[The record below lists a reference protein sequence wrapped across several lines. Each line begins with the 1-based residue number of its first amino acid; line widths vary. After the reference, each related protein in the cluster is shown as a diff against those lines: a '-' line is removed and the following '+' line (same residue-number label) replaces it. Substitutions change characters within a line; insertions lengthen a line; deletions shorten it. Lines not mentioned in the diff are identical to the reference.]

1 MMGKK
6 QRRVKFR
13 EDEEEKD
20 FDRWIKDRN
29 DEREDVQKKT
39 FAKWINSQL
48 IKSSQPPVTDLFVD
62 LQDGNRLLSLLEVL
76 TGKQYK
82 RERGRM
88 RVHHLNN
95 VNKAL
100 QILEQNNV
108 KLVNISNNDIVD
120 GNPKLILGLVWSIIL
135 HWQVHYHLKDLMS
148 ELQQTNLEKTL
159 LAWCRQNTKDYPG
172 VDVKNFT
179 TSWSDGLAFN
189 ALIHRWRSQ
198 LFDFH
203 NIARK
208 HPNARLEHAFRIAQ
222 EHLGIERLLDP
233 EDVNTSV
240 PDKKSIMMYV
250 MCLFQ
255 SLPHTEMD
263 VSHLDISIHSDS
275 SSIASPGAEGGV
287 FSVPSSRPI
296 SLATNIS
303 VELGGYQVALEEVL
317 TWLLEAEDKLSN
329 ASVVEG
335 GLESVKEQFHS
346 HEGFLLELAGHQEG
360 VGAVLE
366 EGARMLSEGGLSRE
380 EEDEV
385 RVQMRLLNSRWE
397 DLRIKAMERQS
408 RIHEAL
414 MDLQQKQ
421 LDQLRVWLTAT
432 EDRISH
438 MAETGPDY
446 ETLKQQIEQHKQL
459 QQDLEQQQ
467 RVVDALSNMV
477 VVVDENSPESAY
489 SQMEDQLTALGERW
503 AHICQWTEE
512 RCAKLQNLAMKWSQL
527 TDEYQR
533 IQHWLDNKETQ
544 LKQMEAH
551 PLQEIGEVLDRI
563 KKLQILRHE
572 MDAQQRHILVLQ
584 DSVQKLLS
592 GSDSPSSSDML
603 EKVENLQDRWEALIQ
618 IMEVQGQRIS
628 NSGFE
633 FTMTPTSGDTF
644 TLTSPGPQWE
654 MTETITTV
662 STQEIQHSGSK
673 KRRVGSATRLE
684 FEAALTQLNS
694 WLEHMETGLAIR
706 GSDGAAEQGTAGTF
720 DGLSVEE
727 QLVMYEDMEAD
738 VRNHQTEVDRVIA
751 LGKRLVEEMNNE
763 NEPIKD
769 EEHKISE
776 LEQRWGSLATLLQ
789 ERKERIDFLQEKK
802 LLYGEISSLQLVLE
816 GYQKW
821 LEAAKSSSPS
831 GQAGVSHQLE
841 QCRVK
846 IKSMKSH
853 EDRINK
859 MRKRAADL
867 SASQMAGSDAD
878 SINADVNLFL
888 EKWGELMLRL
898 AERQTE
904 LSNTVDKS
912 PPKKYLEA
920 MEALMKWVHN
930 VEGVLLSEH
939 AVVADTAVMEDQLQ
953 KFKELQKTIEEQQ
966 SSFNYV
972 NTTGQELIHRA
983 GSEAQSQ
990 RLRDELQDL
999 NTRWSDI
1006 PIILDER
1013 QKKLQKDIELL
1024 CQFRDEM
1031 EGLNSWLQEVE
1042 AFLQAEE
1049 DLPIGDVET
1058 LEAQLEQSNALQDDV
1073 ETLQPNVNNI
1083 ETTSQ
1088 KLLSNADPNFAEK
1101 LRSQVEILIAKW
1113 KRIVESAKEQNV
1125 RLNDALEKSKKV
1137 IEGVDE
1143 FTSWLCKLEGE
1154 VPSSASV
1161 TSSAELFQLKGKYQI
1176 LKDKVDKR
1184 TEDFRNLNEMGNDL
1198 LLSTEGS
1205 SVQEVARKF
1214 THLNAK
1220 WSDVTDG
1227 IYDKFK
1233 ILKEA
1238 SHEYGE
1244 FRALVAQEMDW
1255 LDKLEKRLRKSPKS
1269 AADAEEI
1276 SEELD
1281 DLENYIRNHPEARL
1295 AKIQDIGRRLVD
1307 DGIMPQTIQSDVEAI
1322 TLRWSH
1328 LSQQARDRT
1337 VLLEGSVQEA
1347 QELES
1352 HILEFQEW
1360 VTHVDALLTARVEN
1374 DLTADDLPDDDQRL
1388 VEEFETQEITLKEME
1403 EQVKTY
1409 TSAGKHEAAAR
1420 LQEQMVLLQKR
1431 FSEVQVKF
1439 QRFRSPS
1446 NLEPRLSRALRE
1458 LRSVEEAACLL
1469 ELASDD
1475 PEGIE
1480 GQLKHCM
1487 RFYRTLSE
1495 IKGEVESIIKAGRK
1509 LVEDKAVPDPP
1520 KFSARIDTLKELYNK
1535 LGSQITEAK
1544 GVLDSALE
1552 LSRNLQRDIPT
1563 LNEWMDNVEAQLDEQ
1578 ESAARI
1584 NKNLDLQVAHLKK
1597 TIDEDLPKWSI
1608 VKDGIRAS
1616 YKTFSSLCD
1625 PVYLEVLKERVNDT
1639 VKKWEKLEG
1648 RLRNMLP
1655 LLEKGNLTVT
1665 RNRLEEFNHSVEE
1678 INQFLN
1684 GVEEK
1689 VNNLDALPV
1698 QQFADKQASECKIL
1712 QNAMCAHKPDVDALR
1727 EVAVE
1732 LMSSQGHQQELRTT
1746 IEPQLMQLN
1755 CRWGELLH
1763 RIRGWTQKVSVL
1775 TESPPATA
1783 SEIPLT
1789 TDTHTTSSAGD
1800 SREREPQEISFLV
1813 LEGKSHISEPQ
1824 EQVSPHFLAVGSER
1838 SHTTYLPREESVH
1851 EPYDTAEEECMG
1863 YLNPVF
1869 EDLDQDEITDTKD
1882 GKVIVG
1888 NIHEEMVEPQDP
1900 VEASIQGTKHYPEI
1914 VSHDIVEHRQV
1925 VSVVPDIVRVT
1936 EQSKIGRVEDE
1947 VSVNYDETED
1957 RNKIDEI
1964 PERKLSVEKKKE
1976 DVEEKDPSA
1985 DADDTDTFCLAKNSI
2000 LFSQVS
2006 TNTLV
2011 TTAEV
2016 EHISPQQ
2023 EADPCQMVEV
2033 KEIEIVKSVVTPV
2046 EPIEQVVFPSRSME
2060 TTEQFGP
2067 QSVEMVEII
2076 EEVETEPEES
2086 APETDTESSAKAT
2099 DTRNTTQDAP
2109 DVTKDTRKRPSTLE
2123 LQEVNIKK
2131 SAPEVESSETENPDE
2146 ESNSED
2152 FDTIISNKKIARL
2165 SPKKEQPQRLSDE
2178 EIIRVSAI
2186 GDESAS
2192 PACPPDQKPLTQFL
2206 TESVSRIN
2214 KSPPKVSIP
2223 GYHVDTHAPTPPSTP
2238 VVCPNDI
2245 PPSLCLQMTDKV
2257 NKTEETT
2264 VTAWRAEYP
2273 ILDSANREDVPVG
2286 NGLTVVSRSQQYA
2299 IMEDGRKPERNKS
2312 PGLKEVFLKKE
2323 IEVSK
2328 TYKIIGNFSDPDPS
2342 RNNAEPRV
2350 TSSVTDDEDYNSF
2363 YGSDKETDD
2372 VVEFSD
2378 DGEPPLEL
2386 NDSSSSDDESP
2397 SLGHLVMQHFDK
2409 AILSSRKEAYVSKHR
2424 EKSHSITSQ
2433 RAAASSNEG
2442 SPVSTSPVRT
2452 MTTSLTTTKLV
2463 TSSRQQQQAPQ
2474 PTPRTSSLPSHL
2486 AKDIAEFEQA
2496 AQQMLRRMD
2505 VMLVTVKGVSS
2516 EKDPG
2521 KRLEVLERELS
2532 FLAPDVATLISRG
2545 DGLVLTVH
2553 SSDPSRAERLKE
2565 SSQDK
2570 LRSKWQQVKSES
2582 EARKT
2587 EAQQGEDRLK
2597 EYNKLVAEL
2606 QMWLKDAKRRLEQA
2620 NNEEVQLKAFQEEF
2634 EKKEKEIASLN
2645 EKCNEL
2651 ERLRVGR
2658 DDTEE
2663 TVAAINEKWQDVH
2676 GQFQHFQKGSKEK
2689 IVPDSKVDIGGTQ
2702 AAEFVTRVNKVRE
2715 ATSTISR
2722 QLNSFPLSGR
2732 DYDSFPTQEECLKKV
2747 KESLNALKP
2756 SVDEIEYDRDGVMRR
2771 ARREQGDQV
2780 RRVVDKL
2787 REEWSQVNR
2796 GYTERHN
2803 RWLKCMDTWRNLHN
2817 NCQTFG
2823 EWLTSAEKMI
2833 TEWQNADLP
2842 LTQAKAKQK
2851 DLEKQVTM
2859 KHRTMSNIGIAC
2871 REVVG
2876 RSQPSESANIQKMV
2890 DELRHRWQIVLA
2902 ELTTRRDKI
2911 TAMEAAACVKDEA
2924 SQFVDSTQ
2932 ICLDQVKAL
2941 LGSTAN
2947 PSDDTSLAVRLSMVK
2962 AREEELV
2969 GKKQEM
2975 EALKK
2980 SKQLQNSE
2988 QLKNLNTAMEKAS
3001 SGLADHREYIEC
3013 KLSSLK
3019 KYTAHLDAVIAWVME
3034 TKTRINISKELP
3046 EKEKKRVID
3055 NIMNS
3060 VYDRETEVKEV
3071 LENFTNLEK
3080 ECEGAKQPV
3089 SVELQ
3094 EKIKKL
3100 REDWQYVKNRGE
3112 EATSPDSGSAG
3123 AQGAAAAAAAAA
3135 AAPATVPPA
3144 APTVV
3149 AKEAAKMVTSS
3160 PKAQL
3165 EVRHGAPETRGVRS
3179 VEVQTPPA
3187 SPTSVHQ
3194 GPRLTPGGLL
3204 ASFDKSI
3211 LQIRDWLTL
3220 EEEMLRQQAVVVG
3233 DVDDILQVLD
3243 KQKNVLRELEQ
3254 KKPQLDELVHTAE
3267 NLKADSNRQQLH
3279 GKALSDSLCSPILY
3293 HLRTYLK
3300 VTKLRE
3306 HWDETNSKVMQ
3317 RKTQLDAMLT
3327 DSQRYESKRLEVE
3340 AWLGRME
3347 TRLERMGAVG
3357 HTADVL
3363 EAQLREQKS
3372 YHAELHQYKHH
3383 IELFNQLTQKLIA
3396 VYQQDDTT
3404 RVKKMTETINQ
3415 RYNNLNTSIIN
3426 RGKLLH
3432 SAMNSLHNFD
3442 RSLDKFLA
3450 WLSEAESSMECVE
3463 AEADRLGGRRDPGIL
3478 RQPLHQLKVRA
3489 PKMYNN
3495 WRDQPVFVTFLD
3507 LQSEI
3512 ESHRDVFASLNGTGR
3527 KLLSSL
3533 ASQDDAVM
3541 LQRRLDEMNQRWHHL
3556 KAKSMAIRNRLESN
3570 SEHWNALLLS
3580 LRELIEWVIR
3590 KDTELTGL
3598 GPIGGDV
3605 ACLQK
3610 QQDDHRAFRR
3620 QLEDKRPVVENNLLS
3635 GRQYIANEPPL
3646 SDTSDSEAGREL
3658 EGDSRGYRSAEEQ
3671 ARELTR
3677 SIRRE
3682 VNKLSE
3688 KWNALID
3695 RSDQWQ
3701 RKLDDS
3707 LAKMRLFQ
3715 KNLEDLSSRISAAEA
3730 MKNSWQSPN
3739 DMTEVG
3745 EMLEQLQK
3753 FGERLGPIQRTV
3765 EDVNDQA
3772 ALFTSNNVLVSHIN
3786 LNRLEDLNTR
3796 WKLLQM
3802 AVDDRYKQLNDFGKE
3817 GSPPNQGFL
3826 SASVEHPWERAIT
3839 ANKVPYYIN
3848 HQLETTHWDHPKMI
3862 ELMNSLSDLNEV
3874 RFSAYR
3880 TAMKLRT
3887 VQKRLCLDL
3896 LSLAAA
3902 LESFDSHGLRAQ
3914 NDKLIDVPDMVT
3926 VLTSLYELISA
3937 DNPSLVNVPLCLDLA
3952 INWLL
3957 NVYDSQRTGQIRV
3970 LSFKVGL
3977 VLLCKGHLEEKY
3989 RYLFRLIAD
3998 PNRLVDQRKL
4008 GLLLHD
4014 CIQVPRQ
4021 LGEVAAFGGSNIEP
4035 SVRSCFEKAGKDKT
4049 SIEAIHFLNWLQQE
4063 PQSMVWL
4070 PVLHRLSAAETA
4082 KHQAKCNICKEYPI
4096 VGFRYRCLKCFNFD
4110 MCQNCFFS
4118 GRKAKNHKLTHPMQE
4133 YCTATTSGEDVRDF
4147 TRALRNKF
4155 KSKRYFK
4162 KHPRVGYLPVQTVLE
4177 GDALESPAPSPQHST
4192 LSQDMHSRLEM
4203 YASRLA
4209 EVELRTRSNSTPDSD
4224 DEHQLIAQYC
4234 QSLNGGDAV
4243 PVPRSPV
4250 QIMVAIDQEQRE
4262 ELEAMIRELEE
4273 ENASLQA
4280 EYERLRAKQT
4290 PGSTPEE
4297 SAHLP
4302 GGPRPPDC
4310 DMLAEAKLLRQ
4321 HKGRLEARMQ
4331 ILEDHNRQLEAQ
4343 LQRLRQLL
4351 DEPSSSSPSKT
4362 GTLQTRSV
4370 TASQLAT
4377 DSPAKMN
4384 GHYHDSG
4391 SGRWVDGGRSTLDRV
4406 GDMRPPPPPV
4416 SHNMA
4421 AAAPG
4426 TSSSSVAATQN
4437 VGNLLHMAAA
4447 GRM

>member
-1 MMGKK
+1 MAVASPTPSRQQLK
-6 QRRVKFR
+6 QAMQMVA
-13 EDEEEKD
+13 DN
-20 FDRWIKDRN
+20 WQN
-29 DEREDVQKKT
+29 EREDVQKKT

-48 IKSSQPPVTDLFVD
+48 LKSSQPPVTDLFVD
-62 LQDGNRLLSLLEVL
+62 LRDGNRLLSLLELL

-120 GNPKLILGLVWSIIL
+120 GNPKLTLGLVWSIIL

-189 ALIHRWRSQ
+189 ALIHHWMSQ
-198 LFDFH
+198 LFDFQ

-208 HPNARLEHAFRIAQ
+208 HPNARLEHAFRVAQ

-255 SLPHTEMD
+255 SLPHSEMD
-263 VSHLDISIHSDS
+263 LSHLDISIQSDS

-287 FSVPSSRPI
+287 YSVPSSRPI
-296 SLATNIS
+296 SIATNIS

-329 ASVVEG
+329 SSVIEG
-335 GLESVKEQFHS
+335 GLESIKEQFHT
-346 HEGFLLELAGHQEG
+346 HEAFLLELAGHQEG

-366 EGARMLSEGGLSRE
+366 EGARMLSEGGLSRDE
-380 EEDEV
+380 EGEV

-408 RIHEAL
+408 RIHETL

-421 LDQLRVWLTAT
+421 LDQLRHWLTAT

-446 ETLKQQIEQHKQL
+446 EALKQQIEQHTQL

-477 VVVDENSPESAY
+477 VVVDESSPESAY

-503 AHICQWTEE
+503 AHICQWTEG
-512 RCAKLQNLAMKWSQL
+512 RCNKLQNLAVKWTQV
-527 TDEYQR
+527 TDEFQA
-533 IQHWLDNKETQ
+533 IQQWLNNKETQ
-544 LKQMEAH
+544 LKLMEAN
-551 PLQEIGEVLDRI
+551 PLVEIGEVLDRI
-563 KKLQILRHE
+563 KRLQVLRLG
-572 MDAQQRHILVLQ
+572 MDTQQRRILVLQ
-584 DSVQKLLS
+584 ESIQQLVS
-592 GSDSPSSSDML
+592 GFDSPDSSNML
-603 EKVENLQDRWEALIQ
+603 EKVEMLQDRWDALIQ
-618 IMEVQGQRIS
+618 IIEVQGQRIS

-633 FTMTPTSGDTF
+633 FHMRPASGEAATVMTPGQ
-644 TLTSPGPQWE
+644 QWE
-654 MTETITTV
+654 MNETVTAVSSQTV
-662 STQEIQHSGSK
+662 HHSESK
-673 KRRVGSATRLE
+673 KRRVGSTARLE

-694 WLEHMETGLAIR
+694 WMDHMEEALSARRT
-706 GSDGAAEQGTAGTF
+706 AAF
-720 DGLSVEE
+720 DGLGLEE
-727 QLVMYEDMEAD
+727 QLVMYKDMEID
-738 VRNHQTEVDRVIA
+738 VQNYKGEVDRVIA
-751 LGKRLVEEMNNE
+751 LGKHLIEEIKSE
-763 NEPIKD
+763 NESSKD

-776 LEQRWGSLATLLQ
+776 VEHRWSGLAVLLKQRKDRL
-789 ERKERIDFLQEKK
+789 DFLQEKK
-802 LLYGEISSLQLVLE
+802 RLYNEISSLELILE

-821 LEAAKSSSPS
+821 LEGTKCPSP
-831 GQAGVSHQLE
+831 GQVNVAVQLE

-846 IKSMKSH
+846 ISSVKLH
-853 EDRINK
+853 EDSISGIREQ
-859 MRKRAADL
+859 AAEL
-867 SASQMAGSDAD
+867 SSNQAAGSDAE
-878 SINADVNLFL
+878 SINADVNQFL
-888 EKWGELMLRL
+888 ERWGQLMLRL
-898 AERQTE
+898 AEKQTE
-904 LSNTVDKS
+904 LNNAVDKS
-912 PPKKYLEA
+912 PPQKYLEA

-939 AVVADTAVMEDQLQ
+939 AVVTDSAVMEDQLQ

-966 SSFNYV
+966 NSFHYV

-983 GSEAQSQ
+983 GSEAKSQ
-990 RLRDELQDL
+990 RLLDELQDL
-999 NTRWSDI
+999 NARWNDI
-1006 PIILDER
+1006 PVILDER

-1024 CQFRDEM
+1024 RQFRDEM

-1049 DLPIGDVET
+1049 DLPVGDVET

-1073 ETLQPNVNNI
+1073 ETLQPNVDNI
-1083 ETTSQ
+1083 ESTSQ
-1088 KLLSNADPNFAEK
+1088 KLLNNADPKFAEE
-1101 LRSQVEILIAKW
+1101 LRLQVETLVGKW
-1113 KRIVESAKEQNV
+1113 KKVVEGAKDQNV
-1125 RLNDALEKSKKV
+1125 RLKDALEKSRTV
-1137 IEGVDE
+1137 IEGVEE
-1143 FTSWLCKLEGE
+1143 FTSWLCKLETE
-1154 VPSSASV
+1154 VPSSVSV

-1184 TEDFRNLNEMGNDL
+1184 TEGFRSLNEMGNDL
-1198 LLSTEGS
+1198 LLSSEGA
-1205 SVQEVARKF
+1205 SVQDLARKF

-1220 WSDVTDG
+1220 WSDVTDR

-1295 AKIQDIGRRLVD
+1295 AKIQEIGRHLVD
-1307 DGIMPQTIQSDVEAI
+1307 DRIMPQIVQSDVEAI
-1322 TLRWSH
+1322 TSRWSH
-1328 LSQQARDRT
+1328 MSQQARDRT
-1337 VLLEGSVQEA
+1337 ILLEGSVQEA
-1347 QELES
+1347 QQSES

-1374 DLTADDLPDDDQRL
+1374 DITADDLPDYDQTL
-1388 VEEFETQEITLKEME
+1388 AEEFETQKSTLKEME

-1409 TSAGKHEAAAR
+1409 SSAGKYEAAAR
-1420 LQEQMVLLQKR
+1420 LQEQMLLLQER
-1431 FSEVQVKF
+1431 FSEVQLRF

-1446 NLEPRLSRALRE
+1446 NLEPRLARALRE
-1458 LRSVEEAACLL
+1458 LRGVEEATCLL

-1480 GQLKHCM
+1480 GQLKHCL
-1487 RFYRTLSE
+1487 RFYHTLSDM
-1495 IKGEVESIIKAGRK
+1495 KGEVESIIKTGRK
-1509 LVEDKAVPDPP
+1509 LVEDKAVPDPLA
-1520 KFSARIDTLKELYNK
+1520 FSTRIDTLKELYNK

-1544 GVLDSALE
+1544 GGLDTALG
-1552 LSRNLQRDIPT
+1552 LSRNLEREIPA
-1563 LNEWMDNVEAQLDEQ
+1563 LNEWIDGVEIQLDEY
-1578 ESAARI
+1578 EATGGI
-1584 NKNLDLQVAHLKK
+1584 NANLDSHVTYLKK
-1597 TIDEDLPKWSI
+1597 TLEKDVPKWSA
-1608 VKDGIRAS
+1608 VKEGIKSS
-1616 YKTFSSLCD
+1616 YKAFSALCD
-1625 PVYLEVLKERVNDT
+1625 PVYLEVLKERVND
-1639 VKKWEKLEG
+1639 VIRKEEKLDE
-1648 RLRNMLP
+1648 RLRS
-1655 LLEKGNLTVT
+1655 LLSALEQNVT
-1665 RNRLEEFNHSVEE
+1665 AAKSKLEELNSSMAELNQWLNEAEE
-1678 INQFLN
+1678 R
-1684 GVEEK
+1684 
-1689 VNNLDALPV
+1689 VNKLDALA
-1698 QQFADKQASECKIL
+1698 QDQISEKDISECKVL
-1712 QNAMCAHKPDVDALR
+1712 QNSMYARKSDVVSLR
-1727 EVAVE
+1727 EAAVE
-1732 LMSSQGHQQELRTT
+1732 LMTAPGHQQELRTT
-1746 IEPQLMQLN
+1746 IEPQLVQLN
-1755 CRWGELLH
+1755 CRWGEILH
-1763 RIRGWTQKVSVL
+1763 RIHGWTQKVTVM
-1775 TESPPATA
+1775 TKSPSATA
-1783 SEIPLT
+1783 SDRLLT
-1789 TDTHTTSSAGD
+1789 TDMQTTTSSGD
-1800 SREREPQEISFLV
+1800 SRGREPQEISFLV
-1813 LEGKSHISEPQ
+1813 LEKEKAHVSVTEPQ
-1824 EQVSPHFLAVGSER
+1824 EHVAPKLLLGLHENDIHPLEENVNNMCEYSEHETVGQ
-1838 SHTTYLPREESVH
+1838 
-1851 EPYDTAEEECMG
+1851 ECMG

-1869 EDLDQDEITDTKD
+1869 EDLLDQDEVTKTGDEDRRELLVGDMAEKPEELMESEPPVEGVRQHPKIVSENVQVRQIESAVPDVPRMAELPETNGITVKKQEETEECNR
-1882 GKVIVG
+1882 VG
-1888 NIHEEMVEPQDP
+1888 NITVEMGFGDDVKTVKPAQ
-1900 VEASIQGTKHYPEI
+1900 AS
-1914 VSHDIVEHRQV
+1914 
-1925 VSVVPDIVRVT
+1925 
-1936 EQSKIGRVEDE
+1936 ED
-1947 VSVNYDETED
+1947 T
-1957 RNKIDEI
+1957 
-1964 PERKLSVEKKKE
+1964 
-1976 DVEEKDPSA
+1976 
-1985 DADDTDTFCLAKNSI
+1985 DDMDTFCLVKDSM

-2011 TTAEV
+2011 TSTAEV
-2016 EHISPQQ
+2016 DHVGSQK
-2023 EADPCQMVEV
+2023 EADPCQVVEV
-2033 KEIEIVKSVVTPV
+2033 KAIEIIKSVVTPI
-2046 EPIEQVVFPSRSME
+2046 EPIEHVVYPSRSME

-2067 QSVEMVEII
+2067 LSVEMVEIFD
-2076 EEVETEPEES
+2076 EAETEPEES
-2086 APETDTESSAKAT
+2086 APETDTESPVKLT
-2099 DTRNTTQDAP
+2099 DGQGDR
-2109 DVTKDTRKRPSTLE
+2109 RKRPSTLKLHDVDTDVE
-2123 LQEVNIKK
+2123 QHQE
-2131 SAPEVESSETENPDE
+2131 D
-2146 ESNSED
+2146 D
-2152 FDTIISNKKIARL
+2152 FDTVISNKKIARL
-2165 SPKKEQPQRLSDE
+2165 SPSKDGPPPSRRLSDE
-2178 EIIRVSAI
+2178 EIIR
-2186 GDESAS
+2186 
-2192 PACPPDQKPLTQFL
+2192 
-2206 TESVSRIN
+2206 
-2214 KSPPKVSIP
+2214 
-2223 GYHVDTHAPTPPSTP
+2223 
-2238 VVCPNDI
+2238 
-2245 PPSLCLQMTDKV
+2245 
-2257 NKTEETT
+2257 
-2264 VTAWRAEYP
+2264 
-2273 ILDSANREDVPVG
+2273 
-2286 NGLTVVSRSQQYA
+2286 
-2299 IMEDGRKPERNKS
+2299 
-2312 PGLKEVFLKKE
+2312 
-2323 IEVSK
+2323 
-2328 TYKIIGNFSDPDPS
+2328 
-2342 RNNAEPRV
+2342 
-2350 TSSVTDDEDYNSF
+2350 
-2363 YGSDKETDD
+2363 
-2372 VVEFSD
+2372 
-2378 DGEPPLEL
+2378 
-2386 NDSSSSDDESP
+2386 
-2397 SLGHLVMQHFDK
+2397 

-2424 EKSHSITSQ
+2424 EKPHPVSPQ
-2433 RAAASSNEG
+2433 RAAVTSSEG
-2442 SPVSTSPVRT
+2442 STSPVQ
-2452 MTTSLTTTKLV
+2452 TTLTTV
-2463 TSSRQQQQAPQ
+2463 SPPQ
-2474 PTPRTSSLPSHL
+2474 PTPRTSKGQKETLSSPLG
-2486 AKDIAEFEQA
+2486 KEIAAFEEA
-2496 AQQMLRRMD
+2496 AQQMLRRMN
-2505 VMLVTVKGVSS
+2505 VMLVTVKGVGS

-2521 KRLEVLERELS
+2521 RRLEVLERELS
-2532 FLAPDVATLISRG
+2532 FLAPDIATLISRG
-2545 DGLVLTVH
+2545 DGLILTVH
-2553 SSDPSRAERLKE
+2553 SNDPFRAGKLKE
-2565 SSQDK
+2565 LSQDK
-2570 LRSKWQQVKSES
+2570 LRSKWQEVKAEC
-2582 EARKT
+2582 EVRKA
-2587 EAQQGEDRLK
+2587 EAQEGEEKLK
-2597 EYNKLVAEL
+2597 ECSKLMAEL
-2606 QMWLKDAKRRLEQA
+2606 QLWLKDAKRRLEQA

-2645 EKCNEL
+2645 EKCTEL
-2651 ERLRVGR
+2651 ERLQIGHE
-2658 DDTEE
+2658 DTED
-2663 TVAAINEKWQDVH
+2663 TAALINEKWQDVR

-2689 IVPDSKVDIGGTQ
+2689 IVPDSKMDIGGTQ

-2722 QLNSFPLSGR
+2722 QLNSFPLGGW
-2732 DYDSFPTQEECLKKV
+2732 DYDTFPAQEECLKKV
-2747 KESLNALKP
+2747 RESLGALKP

-2771 ARREQGDQV
+2771 AKREQGDQV

-2817 NCQTFG
+2817 NCQTFREWLITAERMIG
-2823 EWLTSAEKMI
+2823 EWQST
-2833 TEWQNADLP
+2833 DLP
-2842 LTQAKAKQK
+2842 LADAKAKQK

-2859 KHRTMSNIGIAC
+2859 KHRTMSNIGLAC
-2871 REVVG
+2871 REIVG
-2876 RSQPSESANIQKMV
+2876 RSQPPESTNIQTMV
-2890 DELRHRWQIVLA
+2890 DDLRHRWQVVLA

-2911 TAMEAAACVKDEA
+2911 TAMEAAASLKEDMKL
-2924 SQFVDSTQ
+2924 FVESTQ
-2932 ICLDQVKAL
+2932 VCLDQVKSL

-2962 AREEELV
+2962 VRKEELV
-2969 GKKQEM
+2969 EM
-2975 EALKK
+2975 KRELEKLKK
-2980 SKQLQNSE
+2980 SKQVQNSE
-2988 QLKNLNTAMEKAS
+2988 RLRNLSTAMEKAS
-3001 SGLADHREYIEC
+3001 SGLSDHHEYIEC

-3019 KYTAHLDAVIAWVME
+3019 KYITNLDAVIAWVME
-3034 TKTRINISKELP
+3034 TRTRINISKELP
-3046 EKEKKRVID
+3046 DKEKKRVID
-3055 NIMNS
+3055 NIMIS
-3060 VYDRETEVKEV
+3060 VHDRETEVTEV

-3080 ECEGAKQPV
+3080 ECEGARQPV

-3100 REDWQYVKNRGE
+3100 REDWKYVKNRGE
-3112 EATSPDSGSAG
+3112 EATSQDAIV
-3123 AQGAAAAAAAAA
+3123 QGAAAS
-3135 AAPATVPPA
+3135 TVY
-3144 APTVV
+3144 
-3149 AKEAAKMVTSS
+3149 S
-3160 PKAQL
+3160 PKVQTEARL
-3165 EVRHGAPETRGVRS
+3165 GASPGVRS

-3187 SPTSVHQ
+3187 SPTSGHQ

-3220 EEEMLRQQAVVVG
+3220 EEEMLRQQAVIVG

-3279 GKALSDSLCSPILY
+3279 GK
-3293 HLRTYLK
+3293 

-3340 AWLGRME
+3340 AWLGRMD
-3347 TRLERMGAVG
+3347 TRLERMGPVG

-3463 AEADRLGGRRDPGIL
+3463 AETDRLGGRRDPGLL
-3478 RQPLHQLKVRA
+3478 RQPLHQLK
-3489 PKMYNN
+3489 
-3495 WRDQPVFVTFLD
+3495 D

-3730 MKNSWQSPN
+3730 MKNSWQNPG
-3739 DMTEVG
+3739 DMAEVG

-3765 EDVNDQA
+3765 EDVNDQT

-3896 LSLAAA
+3896 LSLVSA

-3926 VLTSLYELISA
+3926 VLTSLYELIAA

-4302 GGPRPPDC
+4302 GGARPPDC

-4391 SGRWVDGGRSTLDRV
+4391 SGRWVDGGRSAVDRI

-4421 AAAPG
+4421 AAA
-4426 TSSSSVAATQN
+4426 TSASSSSVAATQN
-4437 VGNLLHMAAA
+4437 VGNLLHMAGDLGKAVSELVTVMTDEDQHSESA
-4447 GRM
+4447 SPSDEDLHTSARLNPK